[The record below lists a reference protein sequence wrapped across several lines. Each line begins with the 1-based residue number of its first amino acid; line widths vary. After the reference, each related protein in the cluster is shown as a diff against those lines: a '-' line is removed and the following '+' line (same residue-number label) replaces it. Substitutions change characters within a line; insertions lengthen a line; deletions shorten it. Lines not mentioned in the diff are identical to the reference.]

1 MGRGARRVPG
11 TKTPWNLAV
20 PGGWMPCAH
29 ERDGGR
35 MAGRRV
41 CAVQA
46 FRRRQNLGGGGIHFR
61 RAFQIST
68 DTIKKATPDGC
79 GLFYGGDYWTRTS
92 DLLRVKMRRDVKA
105 LILGAF
111 RHFWPRFLWVQA
123 TALST
128 VSTR

>member
-1 MGRGARRVPG
+1 
-11 TKTPWNLAV
+11 
-20 PGGWMPCAH
+20 
-29 ERDGGR
+29 

-41 CAVQA
+41 WAVQA

-68 DTIKKATPDGC
+68 DTTKKATPIRC

-92 DLLRVKMRRDVKA
+92 DLLRVKIRLDIKR
-105 LILGAF
+105 LLLGAF
-111 RHFWPRFLWVQA
+111 QYFLLHFFRTGKRL
-123 TALST
+123 LSS